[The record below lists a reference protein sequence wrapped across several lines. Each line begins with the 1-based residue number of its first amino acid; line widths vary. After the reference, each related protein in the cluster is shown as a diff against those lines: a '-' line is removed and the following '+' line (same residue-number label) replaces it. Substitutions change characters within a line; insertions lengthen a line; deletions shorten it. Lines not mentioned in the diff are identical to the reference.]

1 MMQRRDFIKHTLLA
15 TGAVALENCQP
26 KDPYAPRKYEG
37 QIAIIGAGA
46 AGLYAGYLLEQQGAN
61 YTIYEAAE
69 QIGGRIRPLKGLA
82 DFDVELGAEKIRG
95 SRSTLYDWAKE
106 SGASLLP
113 TSGTD
118 YYQIGTLLRTEA
130 QWNTNL
136 DFRLAMLLSQQAR
149 AYSGNETTLAQ
160 LMESTKLVSR
170 VRHIPDALIANNYG
184 TSANRLGLL
193 GVAEAEATWSAG
205 RDNYLLGNRS
215 LLSVLEEKCK
225 SVIPKVVLNKQIKR
239 IDFTNSPIV
248 LEDAQ
253 AQRRFADKV
262 IVTVPLSI
270 LQAND
275 IQFTPSLPETKLTA
289 IRNIGM
295 GAGIKV
301 ALVFNRRFWEANTGS
316 IYTSGSVP
324 EYWVS
329 SAGRST
335 SSFVLSGFVT
345 GERAEALS
353 GQTSTVII
361 QNLLKELDTI
371 YGKGTATASLTNAK
385 VMDWGKEPFIKGA
398 YSFPIPNGG
407 GLLTRQTLSQP
418 IQRKVYFAGEATH
431 YGGHSGTVHGAM
443 ESGRRAVEE
452 LLRDVV

>member
-1 MMQRRDFIKHTLLA
+1 
-15 TGAVALENCQP
+15 
-26 KDPYAPRKYEG
+26 
-37 QIAIIGAGA
+37 
-46 AGLYAGYLLEQQGAN
+46 LYAGYLLEQQGAN

-69 QIGGRIRPLKGLA
+69 QIGGRIRPLKGVA
-82 DFDVELGAEKIRG
+82 DFDIELGAEKIRG
-95 SRSTLYDWAKE
+95 SKSVWYDWVKE

-113 TSGTD
+113 DTSTD
-118 YYQIGTLLRTEA
+118 YYQIGSLLRTEA
-130 QWNTNL
+130 QWNTDL
-136 DFRLAMLLSQQAR
+136 DFRLAMLLAQQAR
-149 AYSGNETTLAQ
+149 AYSGSETTLAQ

-170 VRHIPDALIANNYG
+170 VRHIPDALIANKYG
-184 TSANRLGLL
+184 TTANRIGLL
-193 GVAEAEATWSAG
+193 GVSEVETMWSSG
-205 RDNYLLGNRS
+205 RDNYTVGNRS
-215 LLSVLEEKCK
+215 LLSILEEKCK

-239 IDFTNSPIV
+239 IDFTNEPIV

-262 IVTVPLSI
+262 IVTVPLSV

-275 IQFTPSLPETKLTA
+275 IQFSPSLPETKLTA

-301 ALVFNRRFWEANTGS
+301 VLVFNRRFWEANTGS

-335 SSFVLSGFVT
+335 TSFVLSGFVT
-345 GERAEALS
+345 GERAEVLS
-353 GQTSTVII
+353 SQSTTTVI

-371 YGKGTATASLTNAK
+371 YGKGTATAALTNAK

-398 YSFPIPNGG
+398 YSFPTPNGG

-418 IQRKVYFAGEATH
+418 IQRKIYFAGEATH

>member
-1 MMQRRDFIKHTLLA
+1 MQRRDFIKHTLLA

-26 KDPYAPRKYEG
+26 KAPYAERKYEG

-69 QIGGRIRPLKGLA
+69 QIGGRIRPLKGVA
-82 DFDVELGAEKIRG
+82 DFDIELGAEKIRG
-95 SRSTLYDWAKE
+95 SKSVWYDWVKE

-113 TSGTD
+113 DTSTD
-118 YYQIGTLLRTEA
+118 YYQIGSLLRTEA
-130 QWNTNL
+130 QWNTDL
-136 DFRLAMLLSQQAR
+136 DFRLAMLLAQQAR
-149 AYSGNETTLAQ
+149 AYSGSETTLAQ

-170 VRHIPDALIANNYG
+170 VRHIPDALIANKYG
-184 TSANRLGLL
+184 TTANRIGLL
-193 GVAEAEATWSAG
+193 GVSEVETMWSSG
-205 RDNYLLGNRS
+205 RDNYTVGNRS
-215 LLSVLEEKCK
+215 LLSILEEKCK

-239 IDFTNSPIV
+239 IDFTNEPIV

-262 IVTVPLSI
+262 IVTVPLSV

-275 IQFTPSLPETKLTA
+275 IQFSPSLPETKLTA

-301 ALVFNRRFWEANTGS
+301 VLVFNRRFWEANTGS

-335 SSFVLSGFVT
+335 TSFVLSGFVT
-345 GERAEALS
+345 GERAEVLS
-353 GQTSTVII
+353 SQSTTTVI

-371 YGKGTATASLTNAK
+371 YGKGTATAALTNAK

-398 YSFPIPNGG
+398 YSFPTPNGG

-418 IQRKVYFAGEATH
+418 IQRKIYFAGEATH

>member
-15 TGAVALENCQP
+15 TGSVALENCQP

-61 YTIYEAAE
+61 YTIYEASD
-69 QIGGRIRPLKGLA
+69 QIGGRLRPLKGLA
-82 DFDVELGAEKIRG
+82 DFEVELGAEEIRG
-95 SRSTLYDWAKE
+95 SKSILHDWAKE
-106 SGASLLP
+106 SGASLL
-113 TSGTD
+113 TDTATD

-130 QWNTNL
+130 QWTTDL
-136 DFRLAMLLSQQAR
+136 DFRLALLLSQQAR
-149 AYSGNETTLAQ
+149 TYSGSESTLAQ
-160 LMESTKLVSR
+160 LMETTKLVAK
-170 VRHIPDALIANNYG
+170 VRHIPDALLANKYG

-193 GVAEAEATWSAG
+193 GIAETEAIWSAG
-205 RDNYLLGNRS
+205 RDNYVLGNRS

-225 SVIPKVVLNKQIKR
+225 SVIPKVVLNQQIKR
-239 IDFTNSPIV
+239 IDFTNEPIV

-262 IVTVPLSI
+262 IVTVPLSV

-275 IQFTPSLPETKLTA
+275 IQFSPSLPEAKLTA

-301 ALVFNRRFWEANTGS
+301 VLVFNRRFWEANTGS
-316 IYTSGSVP
+316 IYTSGSIP

-329 SAGRST
+329 SAWRST
-335 SSFVLSGFVT
+335 ASFVLTGFVT
-345 GERAEALS
+345 GERAEVLS
-353 GQTSTVII
+353 GQTPTVII

-371 YGKGTATASLTNAK
+371 YGKGTATTALTNAK
-385 VMDWGKEPFIKGA
+385 VMDWSKEPFIKGA

-418 IQRKVYFAGEATH
+418 MQRKVYFAGEATH

>member
-1 MMQRRDFIKHTLLA
+1 MQRRDFIKHTLLA

-26 KDPYAPRKYEG
+26 KAPYAERKYEG

-69 QIGGRIRPLKGLA
+69 QIGGRIRPLKGVA
-82 DFDVELGAEKIRG
+82 DFDIELGAEKIRG
-95 SRSTLYDWAKE
+95 SKSVWYDWVKE

-113 TSGTD
+113 DTSTD
-118 YYQIGTLLRTEA
+118 YYQIGSLLRTEA
-130 QWNTNL
+130 QWNTDL
-136 DFRLAMLLSQQAR
+136 DFRLAMLLAQQAR
-149 AYSGNETTLAQ
+149 AYSGSETTLAQ

-170 VRHIPDALIANNYG
+170 VRHIPDALIANKYG
-184 TSANRLGLL
+184 TTANRIGLL
-193 GVAEAEATWSAG
+193 GVSEVETMWSSG
-205 RDNYLLGNRS
+205 RDNYTVGNRS
-215 LLSVLEEKCK
+215 LLSILEEKCK

-239 IDFTNSPIV
+239 IDFTNEPIV

-262 IVTVPLSI
+262 IVTVPLSV

-275 IQFTPSLPETKLTA
+275 IQFSPSLPETKLTA

-301 ALVFNRRFWEANTGS
+301 VLVFNRRFWEANTGS

-335 SSFVLSGFVT
+335 TSFVLSGFVT
-345 GERAEALS
+345 GERAEVLS
-353 GQTSTVII
+353 SQSTTTVI

-371 YGKGTATASLTNAK
+371 YGKGTATAALANAK

-398 YSFPIPNGG
+398 YSFPTPNGG